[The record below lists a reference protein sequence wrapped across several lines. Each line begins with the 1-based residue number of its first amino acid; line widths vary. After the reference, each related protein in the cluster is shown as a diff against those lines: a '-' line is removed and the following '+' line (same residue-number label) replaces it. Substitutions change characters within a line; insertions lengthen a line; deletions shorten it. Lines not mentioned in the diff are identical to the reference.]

1 MNKIHEVLGLSFA
14 HLINDIYAPVLMA
27 IQPVLIA
34 TLGYSYFEAAL
45 LPAMHSIIS
54 SLLQPAFGYLSD
66 RRGLKIRVS
75 VSILLSGSGVAALGI
90 LQDRFMMMILCVAIS
105 AVGHASFHPGALC
118 NVNAISSSGNRGR
131 LTSLF
136 VVGGNLGFALGP
148 ILAGVVLASGGIPSL
163 TWLIIPAIA
172 GALIIHIR
180 KESQECVHT
189 QKPDNFGEENWRPVI
204 LLFTGSSLR
213 SWVTFGSMTFLP
225 TFLVLE
231 GYPLL
236 TATTMV
242 TLMLLAGV
250 TGQISGGIMSDRV
263 GRKTVVVVT
272 TLAAVPA
279 FAAILVTTGAWLM
292 ISLMVFGFFL
302 WSSFAVTIAMSHEL
316 MPSRVGLISGLF
328 LGVAM
333 GAGGIGVSISGI
345 IADHA
350 GLPATLAIFPI
361 ITLLAALVFLL
372 VKTPK
377 RII

>member
-1 MNKIHEVLGLSFA
+1 MKKIREVAELSVA

-27 IQPVLIA
+27 IQPILIA

-54 SLLQPAFGYLSD
+54 SLLQPAFGYLAD
-66 RRGLKIRVS
+66 RRGLKISVS
-75 VSILLSGSGVAALGI
+75 ISILLSGCGIAALGF
-90 LQDRFMMMILCVAIS
+90 LQDRFMLMILCVALS
-105 AVGHASFHPGALC
+105 AAGHASFHPGALC
-118 NVNAISSSGNRGR
+118 KVSAISSSGDRGR

-148 ILAGVVLASGGIPSL
+148 ILAGIVLATGGFPSL
-163 TWLIIPAIA
+163 SWLIIPAIA

-180 KESQECVHT
+180 KEPEECVTVHT
-189 QKPDNFGEENWRPVI
+189 PKISGDESWRPVI
-204 LLFTGSSLR
+204 LLFAGSSLR
-213 SWVTFGSMTFLP
+213 SWVTFGAMTFLP

-231 GYPLL
+231 GYSLL

-242 TLMLLAGV
+242 TIMLLSGV
-250 TGQISGGIMSDRV
+250 AGQISGGILSDRV
-263 GRKTVVVVT
+263 GRKNVVVIT
-272 TLAAVPA
+272 TFAAVPA

-292 ISLMVFGFFL
+292 ISLMAFGFFL

-316 MPSRVGLISGLF
+316 MPSQIGLISGLF

-361 ITLLAALVFLL
+361 ITLIAAGIFLL
-372 VKTPK
+372 VKTPQ